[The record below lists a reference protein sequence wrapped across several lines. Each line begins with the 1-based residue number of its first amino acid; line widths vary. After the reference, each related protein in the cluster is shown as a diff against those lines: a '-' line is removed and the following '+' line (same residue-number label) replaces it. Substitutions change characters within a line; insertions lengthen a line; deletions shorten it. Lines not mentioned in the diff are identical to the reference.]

1 MSDLTA
7 LNAEHFL
14 RSNPKTNT
22 VMSSYIKFLSRNKL
36 YSIIEAIGLTVSLA
50 FVVIIFCYVA
60 QQIAVTRENPHR
72 KEIYGVT
79 FKNLMKF
86 DYGMKETIGESIPE
100 IEAVTEFGYSYGT
113 ELKVDD
119 RLSRKVE
126 VLGCDRDFFDFFPV
140 QFAEGNPD
148 RFNEATTAFV
158 SESLAQTLSESGEVV
173 GQTIHLFKR
182 DFTIVGVFTDL
193 GTSLFF
199 HVPDVIVNVDIS
211 DGMQYYGGLNSPGRP
226 ANVFETVQLFI
237 KTHPGAEREAVRE
250 KLASTVEVFYRKIL
264 GSDYPI
270 DHEKVGLVRL
280 DEVFYTEAESSFK
293 KGDKVMMRSL
303 LAVGLLLLISAI
315 FNYINLNVALTSKR
329 AKEMASR
336 RLLGATKGEI
346 IGKYLWESLAFTSV
360 CMVLGILLA
369 EALCP
374 MVNRLLGGSVGV
386 RVSLSPFYL
395 VSYLLLVVV
404 VALLAGIAPA
414 VVVSRA
420 QPIDVVKG
428 TFRFRNKMVLSKV
441 FIVLQNVIAIVLI
454 ALVITMEAQMRHM
467 ERRPVGC
474 RTENLFYLESVLT
487 GNEAFENDLLSLPC
501 VKRMGH
507 SYGYPGSA
515 MMGSNFVRL
524 NDPDNFISVGYLM
537 CDTAAF
543 DLYDFDTKV
552 MYSQLEEGKWLLTR
566 GLLESQLGMPMSK
579 FDPDSLGVWYKH
591 NVGYDLCGVVGDFA
605 INSAASVVDEKFGA
619 VQIVGDEPMFKW
631 VSFNPVLE
639 IVGDHAEARKAI
651 DAVYDKH
658 IKMQE
663 TYWEPFREGFIDDL
677 LLQSLQGTKNKMR
690 LVDMFM
696 AVAVLLS
703 LLGLVAMST
712 HFASEREKTIAVRK
726 VFGGTMQSEI
736 RRNLKEYVIMILIAN
751 VIAIPIAVWVCGR
764 YLEDFVYRIDLHP
777 WIFVVTVVLSFV
789 IAIGSVLWQIVSVA
803 RVNPVMALKKE

>member
-1 MSDLTA
+1 
-7 LNAEHFL
+7 
-14 RSNPKTNT
+14 
-22 VMSSYIKFLSRNKL
+22 MSSYLKFLSRNKL
-36 YSIIEAIGLTVSLA
+36 YTAIEAVGLAVSLA

-79 FKNLMKF
+79 FQNLMKF

-113 ELKVDD
+113 ELKVED

-182 DFTIVGVFTDL
+182 DFTIVGVFADL

-211 DGMQYYGGLNSPGRP
+211 DGVQYYAGLNSPGRP
-226 ANVFETVQLFI
+226 ANVFGTVQLFI

-250 KLASTVEVFYRKIL
+250 KLAATLEVFYRKIL

-293 KGDKVMMRSL
+293 KGDKVMMHSL
-303 LAVGLLLLISAI
+303 LAVGLLLLISSM

-329 AKEMASR
+329 AKEMATR
-336 RLLGATKGEI
+336 RLHGATKGRI
-346 IGKYLWESLAFTSV
+346 IGKYLLESLAFTTV

-369 EALCP
+369 EALVP
-374 MVNRLLGGSVGV
+374 LVNRLLASSVDI
-386 RVSLSPFYL
+386 RILFSPFYV
-395 VSYLLLVVV
+395 VSYLLIVVV
-404 VALLAGIAPA
+404 VALLAGLIPA
-414 VVVSRA
+414 IVVSRA
-420 QPIDVVKG
+420 KPIDVVRG
-428 TFRFRNKMVLSKV
+428 AFRFRNKMVLSKV

-454 ALVITMEAQMRHM
+454 ALVITMEVQMRHM

-474 RTENLFYLESVLT
+474 RTENLFVIQSVLT
-487 GNEAFENDLLSLPC
+487 GDEAFENDLMALPC

-507 SYGYPGSA
+507 SYGHPGGA
-515 MMGSNFVRL
+515 YMGANWVRL
-524 NDPDNFISVGYLM
+524 NDPDNWISVRYLM

-543 DLYDFDTKV
+543 DMYGFDIKA
-552 MYSQLEEGKWLLTR
+552 MYGQIEEGRWLPTQ
-566 GLLESQLGMPMSK
+566 GLLESQMGMPMED
-579 FDPDSLGVWYKH
+579 FNPDSLGTWYKR

-605 INSAASVVDEKFGA
+605 TNDAAHVVDESFGA
-619 VQIVGDEPMFKW
+619 VQIVGKEPMFEW
-631 VSFNPVLE
+631 VHFNPVLE

-651 DAVYDKH
+651 EAVYEKH
-658 IKMQE
+658 MSNKE
-663 TYWEPFREGFIDDL
+663 VYWEPWVMEYIDDL
-677 LLQSLQGTKNKMR
+677 LLKHLEGTKNKMR
-690 LVDMFM
+690 LVDLFM

-712 HFASEREKTIAVRK
+712 HFASEREKTIAIRK

-736 RRNLKEYVIMILIAN
+736 RRNLRDYVIMILIAN
-751 VIAIPIAVWVCGR
+751 VIAIPVAVWVCGR
-764 YLEDFVYRIDLHP
+764 YLEDFVYRIDLYP
-777 WIFVVTVVLSFV
+777 WIFVVTVVVSFA

-803 RVNPVMALKKE
+803 KVNPVWALKKE